1 MSAQVFS
8 RDIAQG
14 KVKKLHRMKQ
24 PLTLNIKL
32 QTVHRN
38 PVVRAMAQRATSSA
52 AGKHIRSHG
61 AQRRAD
67 KVALHK
73 LVRQQEV

>member
-14 KVKKLHRMKQ
+14 KVKKLHRLKQ
-24 PLTLNIKL
+24 PLTLNIKF
-32 QTVHRN
+32 QAVPRN
-38 PVVRAMAQRATSSA
+38 PVARAMAQRALSSA
-52 AGKHIRSHG
+52 AGKHIRSQG

-67 KVALHK
+67 KVALCK
-73 LVRQQEV
+73 LVRQHEV